1 TASRPD
7 LARSCARRRHALC
20 RDALQGALHAHEVGA
35 CLREGSAAAA
45 EHGRGMERRDQHAG
59 LPERELAPAQL
70 GDPVLRLEQQLGGEV
85 AERDDD
91 RGVDE
96 AQLPFEVGPARLD
109 LVGQRI
115 AVPGRAA
122 LHHVGD
128 VHLVAA
134 QADVGDEPRQETA
147 RPADERDALLVLLG
161 ARALTDEHE
170 VGARVAVA
178 EHHLAAALGGEGAL
192 RAAEGLPLELLERG
206 ERGLHQKRH
215 ARWYVSVGRPR
226 QATASRIASTTAL
239 PTATRR
245 RSKWAPAAPVAT
257 TKETS
262 PSKRVCDGYSVRL
275 IAWWAVWATRW
286 HSSFVRRASVATTTS
301 VVCSP
306 STNGRGSGNGGASGG
321 AVEP

>member
-1 TASRPD
+1 
-7 LARSCARRRHALC
+7 
-20 RDALQGALHAHEVGA
+20 
-35 CLREGSAAAA
+35 
-45 EHGRGMERRDQHAG
+45 
-59 LPERELAPAQL
+59 
-70 GDPVLRLEQQLGGEV
+70 
-85 AERDDD
+85 
-91 RGVDE
+91 
-96 AQLPFEVGPARLD
+96 
-109 LVGQRI
+109 
-115 AVPGRAA
+115 
-122 LHHVGD
+122 
-128 VHLVAA
+128 
-134 QADVGDEPRQETA
+134 
-147 RPADERDALLVLLG
+147 PADERDALLVLLG

-178 EHHLAAALGGEGAL
+178 EHNLAAALGGEGAL

-226 QATASRIASTTAL
+226 QAAASRIASTTAL

-306 STNGRGSGNGGASGG
+306 STNGRGSGNGGAAGG
-321 AVEP
+321 AAGPPPTPPASPPTSPPPSTTPRAPPTAPSPRRGAPP